1 MNKLLHVLFIVMT
14 LCLSINLNA
23 QVAINTTGAVPVAS
37 SMLDITSTTSG
48 LLIPRMTSAQ
58 RTAIAAP
65 ATGLLV
71 YQTDATIGFYYF
83 NGTIWVRLYSGT
95 GNAWDIL
102 GNSGTVPATNF
113 IGTTDAQDFVFRTNN
128 TERMRILSGG
138 NVGIGVTNPAYNIE
152 VNGTFGFGDGTAGS
166 YRSRT
171 ETRNDAGQMAT
182 QSGFFQTSAP
192 APAADWPAG
201 AASWWHLLDI
211 RHSNP
216 ANNYAMQFSGSFFDQ
231 NLYFRKTNNNAA
243 QAWSQIYTSANGGL
257 ITCSSTNYI
266 VKSNGTNGVCS
277 QIFDNGTNVGIGTA
291 GPGYKLH
298 VIGDIYA
305 NGGWLR
311 TSGNAGWYS
320 ESYGGGW
327 WMTDATWIRSY
338 NSKNI
343 YCDQLIRAD
352 GGFDVDG
359 LQVIDAD
366 AGWHRTYGS
375 TGWYNS
381 TWNGGLY
388 MTDADYVRTYAPS
401 DITGIDINGPLN
413 IGGWNAAYR
422 INAGWYIGADPL
434 IAPTSDWY
442 GYVGAYANPNWTAW
456 YEMNAY
462 DYWNISKREEKHDI
476 YPIND
481 DDALTALVMDD
492 IDKIKPSFYRYNK
505 ENDFFDGNDSKYKP
519 QMHLGVIADESPDYI
534 LGQTYDKVNIY
545 GIATLSLAGVKQNRK
560 EIKEIKDFLNLNS
573 DNITIQDFG
582 TQIINGSEIWVE
594 FSVDFSQKLTVSNIP
609 VITVT
614 SSNSL
619 VQLSVVEKSQ
629 KGFKVKTNIPVSDLT
644 FDWIAITKI
653 KVGTLKSQNES
664 YSSQI
669 PLSLYERLRIPEST
683 KTKMIEF
690 YKNLKINTKT
700 TKK

>member
-1 MNKLLHVLFIVMT
+1 MT